1 MVKNVMAIG
10 AHPDDIET
18 GCFGALLYHL
28 DKGDNV
34 SVLITTRG
42 GYSNRP
48 WEIIKSEYENAEKI
62 LGVKYI
68 VLNHPIAN
76 YEFNRATVRELDSI
90 VENKDIDTIYCTW
103 YGDCHQDHQHVFKN
117 ALSTSRK
124 SRVNNLYCY
133 ELGNYSARTNLIFK
147 PQLYI
152 DITKHIDKKLEAI
165 ESYKSYY
172 TDDNS
177 IENIKL
183 LSRIRGTSIGVEH
196 AEAFEI
202 IFETW
207 RG

>member
-18 GCFGALLYHL
+18 GCFGTLLYHM
-28 DKGDNV
+28 DNGDNV
-34 SVLITTRG
+34 NVLVTTRG
-42 GYSNRP
+42 GYADRP
-48 WEIIKSEYENAEKI
+48 WETIKAEYENAEKI

-90 VENKDIDTIYCTW
+90 IEKKDIDTIYCTW

-117 ALSTSRK
+117 ALSASRK

-133 ELGNYSARTNLIFK
+133 ELVNYSSRTNLIFK

-152 DITKHIDKKLEAI
+152 DITKHIDKKLEAVK
-165 ESYKSYY
+165 SYKSYY
-172 TDDNS
+172 RDKQS
-177 IENIKL
+177 LENIKL
-183 LSRIRGTSIGVEH
+183 LSKLRGTSIGVKH

-202 IFETW
+202 IFET
-207 RG
+207 RRP

>member
-10 AHPDDIET
+10 AHPDDVET
-18 GCFGALLYHL
+18 GCFGTLLYHM
-28 DKGDNV
+28 DKGDKLN
-34 SVLITTRG
+34 VLITTRG
-42 GYSNRP
+42 GYADRP
-48 WEIIKSEYENAEKI
+48 WSTIKSEYENAEKI

-90 VENKDIDTIYCTW
+90 IEENNIDTIYCTW
-103 YGDCHQDHQHVFKN
+103 YGDCHQDHQNVFKN
-117 ALSTSRK
+117 ALSASRK

-152 DITKHIDKKLEAI
+152 DITKHIENKLAAI
-165 ESYKSYY
+165 KSYKSYY
-172 TDDNS
+172 KDEQS
-177 IENIKL
+177 LENIKL
-183 LSRIRGTSIGVEH
+183 LSMLRGTSIGVKH

-202 IFETW
+202 IFET
-207 RG
+207 RRT